1 MPAIPNNNGPKKPIT
16 IATCMPT
23 QQYDRQSKLDWLDQA
38 LADTDCDL
46 FITPQE
52 YVGGHYIMKNDL
64 HMDRQWVIDSTAELA
79 VKHGKH
85 IAIGACCKT
94 ADSGATEDLLIID
107 DQGQYLGHRSKYAL
121 PSYDDVRTNGH
132 GALWPETDFNRRV
145 APIEVPK
152 LRLKVG
158 VCFCWEVFSQL
169 LWPAYS
175 LARVNLVIHPI
186 KFSPTGWLKNQMHS
200 DGKKHIVDFGNAP
213 KSTIW
218 GDRLVMASRHQVMCP
233 IAVSCNSWNLG
244 DKFMALVGHV
254 DEITRTTDLHRVP
267 SIGKEQYIHSFQM
280 LPEIYSGLDH
290 MHSAGAFK
298 AHTGTVDNYSQLG
311 EHKMHIKIRRLEAQ
325 LMGGT
330 TKLDCQ
336 LKATAISRQKKSS
349 VDRAFGKKQ
358 TVKLRRK

>member
-52 YVGGHYIMKNDL
+52 YVGGHRIMPKDL
-64 HMDRQWVIDSTAELA
+64 HIDRDWLVEQVGRLA
-79 VKHGKH
+79 IKHDKH

-94 ADSGATEDLLIID
+94 PDSGATEDMLYIDNDGQLL
-107 DQGQYLGHRSKYAL
+107 GWHSKFAL
-121 PSYDDVRTNGH
+121 PAYDDVRAGGH
-132 GALWPETDFNRRV
+132 GQLWPETNYTRR
-145 APIEVPK
+145 ATPIDLPR
-152 LRLKVG
+152 LRLRVG
-158 VCFCWEVFSQL
+158 TIFCWECNSQT

-175 LARVNLVIHPI
+175 MARCNLITHPI
-186 KFSPTGWLKNQMHS
+186 KFAPRGWLKNQVLS
-200 DGKKHIVDFGNAP
+200 DGKKHIVGFGNAP
-213 KSTIW
+213 KSQIW
-218 GDRLVMASRHQVMCP
+218 IDRLVMASRHQVLCP

-254 DEITRTTDLHRVP
+254 DELKKTTHLMDVP
-267 SIGKEQYIHSFQM
+267 SLADHQVIHSFQM
-280 LPEIYSGLDH
+280 LPEWYEGIDH
-290 MHSAGAFK
+290 HHSAGAFK
-298 AHTGTVDNYSQLG
+298 AHVGSVEGFSELG
-311 EHKMHIKIRRLEAQ
+311 EWTMAGKVRRLEAQ
-325 LMGGT
+325 LIGGT

-349 VDRAFGKKQ
+349 VDRVFGKKQ